1 MRIFNNKSLIL
12 NKIKLHYGFKSDAQF
27 ARFLGIKPNSLA
39 NWYSRNSIDYE
50 LVKILMEIGCLQVM
64 EKC

>member
-50 LVKILMEIGCLQVM
+50 LV
-64 EKC
+64 